1 MKFATIGRQNDLSV
15 SPSYF
20 SHAAVTG
27 RFISRVGQ
35 SPGGKLSVAQ
45 ARLKF
50 LKFAFAS
57 GLAYLMRA
65 P

>member
-1 MKFATIGRQNDLSV
+1 MICLSPPV
-15 SPSYF
+15 IF

-27 RFISRVGQ
+27 RFISRVRQ

-50 LKFAFAS
+50 LKFDFAS
-57 GLAYLMRA
+57 GLSYLMRA

>member
-1 MKFATIGRQNDLSV
+1 MICPV
-15 SPSYF
+15 SPGSF

-27 RFISRVGQ
+27 RFISRVRQ

>member
-1 MKFATIGRQNDLSV
+1 MICLSPPVIFLMLQSVIG
-15 SPSYF
+15 
-20 SHAAVTG
+20 H
-27 RFISRVGQ
+27 FISRFRQ

-57 GLAYLMRA
+57 GLAYLMHA

>member
-1 MKFATIGRQNDLSV
+1 MICI

-20 SHAAVTG
+20 SHAAVIG
-27 RFISRVGQ
+27 RFISRVRQ

>member
-1 MKFATIGRQNDLSV
+1 MICLSPPV
-15 SPSYF
+15 IFPMLQL
-20 SHAAVTG
+20 TG
-27 RFISRVGQ
+27 RFISRVRQ

-57 GLAYLMRA
+57 GLAYLMCA